1 MYRFDEFELD
11 TERFELRQN
20 GQQVPVEPRVFDFLN
35 LLIENHERVID
46 RDEIIEKLWD
56 GRFVSEAAIS
66 TCVKNARRALGDD
79 GKAQTLIKTVHGKGF
94 RFTGTLTGNQ
104 TPSAQPRSNT
114 SELPSL
120 IILPFQVF
128 GDDPALQASAD
139 GLVETLTTVL
149 TRIPMLSIVSR
160 TASFALKGQ
169 PIVIDEIKQRFGAW
183 YMLEGSL
190 QTGAN
195 GVRVNVQLIETAT
208 GHHIWA
214 RRIDQP
220 ASPGLVDDLVAQL
233 IPVLEPQLVRAMM
246 KGLDRKTGERSAQS
260 LTLEAMGVLSL
271 KGWTRAS
278 FEESASLLHK
288 ALDKDPELPLA
299 HAYLAL
305 VLGLGH
311 RVGILEDRDTLIP
324 KVTETAAK
332 AIALDRM
339 DSTVLGMSGCALADI
354 GEHDQAVH
362 ILNNA
367 LDINPDNAQART
379 ALGTVQLLTGQF
391 VDAAANIKTGID
403 GSPLDPRRAIW
414 GTALAMANL
423 LTGKTEEAVNVI
435 NKACQADD
443 QNHIP
448 QVVRAAVEIWQNRK
462 DEAETALI
470 TALKLRPDLSDR
482 EVKALVGKGFYASL
496 EPCLENARSAV
507 AIN

>member
-1 MYRFDEFELD
+1 MYRFNDFELD

-104 TPSAQPRSNT
+104 TPTAQPTPNT
-114 SELPSL
+114 SPLPSL

-160 TASFALKGQ
+160 TASFALKDQ
-169 PIVIDEIKQRFGAW
+169 PIVIDEIQQRFGAW

-220 ASPGLVDDLVAQL
+220 NSPGLVDDLVAQL
-233 IPVLEPQLVRAMM
+233 IPVLEPQLVR
-246 KGLDRKTGERSAQS
+246 
-260 LTLEAMGVLSL
+260 
-271 KGWTRAS
+271 
-278 FEESASLLHK
+278 
-288 ALDKDPELPLA
+288 
-299 HAYLAL
+299 
-305 VLGLGH
+305 
-311 RVGILEDRDTLIP
+311 
-324 KVTETAAK
+324 
-332 AIALDRM
+332 
-339 DSTVLGMSGCALADI
+339 
-354 GEHDQAVH
+354 
-362 ILNNA
+362 
-367 LDINPDNAQART
+367 
-379 ALGTVQLLTGQF
+379 
-391 VDAAANIKTGID
+391 
-403 GSPLDPRRAIW
+403 
-414 GTALAMANL
+414 
-423 LTGKTEEAVNVI
+423 
-435 NKACQADD
+435 
-443 QNHIP
+443 
-448 QVVRAAVEIWQNRK
+448 
-462 DEAETALI
+462 
-470 TALKLRPDLSDR
+470 
-482 EVKALVGKGFYASL
+482 
-496 EPCLENARSAV
+496 
-507 AIN
+507 

>member
-1 MYRFDEFELD
+1 MFRFDDFELD

-20 GQQVPVEPRVFDFLN
+20 GQEVQVEPRVFEFLN

-46 RDEIIEKLWD
+46 RDEIIEKLWG

-66 TCVKNARRALGDD
+66 TCVKNARRAVGDD
-79 GKAQTLIKTVHGKGF
+79 GKSQTLIKTVHGKGF
-94 RFTGTLTGNQ
+94 RFSGTLSESKKT
-104 TPSAQPRSNT
+104 TVQPVSNHST
-114 SELPSL
+114 LPSL

-128 GDDPALQASAD
+128 GDDPALQANAD
-139 GLVETLTTVL
+139 GLVETLTTIL

-160 TASFALKGQ
+160 VASFALKDQ
-169 PIVIDEIKQRFGAW
+169 PILPDEIQQRFGAW

-195 GVRVNVQLIETAT
+195 GIRANVQLIETAT

-214 RRIDQP
+214 RRIEQP
-220 ASPGLVDDLVAQL
+220 NSPGLIDDLVAQL

-246 KGLDRKTGERSAQS
+246 KGLDRETGERSAQS

-271 KGWTRAS
+271 KGWTRSS
-278 FEESASLLHK
+278 FEESASLLNK
-288 ALDKDPELPLA
+288 ALEQDPEFALA

-324 KVTETAAK
+324 HVTKTAAK

-391 VDAAANIKTGID
+391 SEAAANIKTGID
-403 GSPLDPRRAIW
+403 ASPMDPRRAVW

-423 LTGKTEEAVNVI
+423 LTGKTEEAVTEI

-448 QVVRAAVEIWQNRK
+448 QVVRAAVEIWQNK
-462 DEAETALI
+462 KEDAEAALI
-470 TALKLRPDLSDR
+470 TALKLRQELSDR

-496 EPCLENARSAV
+496 ESCLENARTAME
-507 AIN
+507 AN